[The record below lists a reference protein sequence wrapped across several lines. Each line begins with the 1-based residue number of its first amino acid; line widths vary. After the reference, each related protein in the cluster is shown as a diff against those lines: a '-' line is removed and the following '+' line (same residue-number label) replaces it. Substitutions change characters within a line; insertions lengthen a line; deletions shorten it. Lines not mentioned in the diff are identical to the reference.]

1 MRSALRGTEVIPP
14 ADGWARLERELGP
27 HPRISVLRSH
37 WPRIAAAAAAV
48 LVFLGAIPKK
58 KPSKV
63 FMNTVRVVGAV
74 LIFLGGGGYLL
85 HENRDLGDKGFVIAT
100 ATDSGSSAADMAQV
114 DGTPAGD
121 GEGTLAGALRA
132 AVPTEEA
139 VRAAA
144 LPGEEP
150 GAGTAPGIA
159 PGRSAFAAA
168 DMRGFEDGRAAALTS
183 GAAPAGEAVAANAV
197 TGNSV
202 AENAVAG
209 SEASGK
215 ASAAA
220 AAHRGAAAGHQIGTR
235 PAVRAAVAGQ
245 ASATDGNPGE
255 EAAGQAVQPRK
266 YPGTYDY
273 LADGVQEYRRPRR
286 KTSVSLFAAGG
297 VTGSSGASGGVGPNL
312 VMSDIFVGGTNGTMA
327 QLKYNYE
334 DYSFRHHQPL
344 SFGLSVRKEFAYGLS
359 LESGVNYTLLWSD
372 VSMQSGGEDISQKL
386 HFIGVPLRL
395 NWQFLETGRFS
406 MYVGAGGMLEKCV
419 SAKFGSK
426 SVDEPKVQWSVAGAV
441 GAQYRLGNYVGLY
454 FEPEVSHYFTETTLR
469 TSRTDSSL
477 SLTLRLGVRLS
488 F

>member
-1 MRSALRGTEVIPP
+1 MKQNKDWTDVMRSALRDTKVTPP

-37 WPRIAAAAAAV
+37 WPRIAAAAA
-48 LVFLGAIPKK
+48 
-58 KPSKV
+58 
-63 FMNTVRVVGAV
+63 AV

-159 PGRSAFAAA
+159 PGRDALAAA

-183 GAAPAGEAVAANAV
+183 GAVPAGEAVAANAV

-220 AAHRGAAAGHQIGTR
+220 AATGDAAADGTR

-297 VTGSSGASGGVGPNL
+297 VTGSSGVSGGGRPQPGDVRHICRRYQRHDGAIEIQL
-312 VMSDIFVGGTNGTMA
+312 QGLFVPPPPAA
-327 QLKYNYE
+327 QLRPY
-334 DYSFRHHQPL
+334 
-344 SFGLSVRKEFAYGLS
+344 
-359 LESGVNYTLLWSD
+359 
-372 VSMQSGGEDISQKL
+372 
-386 HFIGVPLRL
+386 
-395 NWQFLETGRFS
+395 
-406 MYVGAGGMLEKCV
+406 
-419 SAKFGSK
+419 
-426 SVDEPKVQWSVAGAV
+426 
-441 GAQYRLGNYVGLY
+441 GAQGIRARVVARKRCELYVVMVGRTY
-454 FEPEVSHYFTETTLR
+454 AVRPRGYQPEAPLHRGSPAP
-469 TSRTDSSL
+469 
-477 SLTLRLGVRLS
+477 
-488 F
+488 

>member
-1 MRSALRGTEVIPP
+1 MRSALRDAEVTPP

-27 HPRISVLRSH
+27 APRISVLRSQ
-37 WPRIAAAAAAV
+37 WPRIAAAAA
-48 LVFLGAIPKK
+48 
-58 KPSKV
+58 
-63 FMNTVRVVGAV
+63 AV

-100 ATDSGSSAADMAQV
+100 ATDSGSSAADMTQV
-114 DGTPAGD
+114 EETPAGAGD
-121 GEGTLAGALRA
+121 GNLAGTLRA

-144 LPGEEP
+144 LPGEES

-159 PGRSAFAAA
+159 PGRDALAAA

-183 GAAPAGEAVAANAV
+183 GAAPAGNAAVENAAA
-197 TGNSV
+197 GSV
-202 AENAVAG
+202 AAENAVAG
-209 SEASGK
+209 NEAAGNG
-215 ASAAA
+215 SAAA
-220 AAHRGAAAGHQIGTR
+220 AGAGDAALAGTR
-235 PAVRAAVAGQ
+235 SAVRAAVAGQ
-245 ASATDGNPGE
+245 ASATDGTRGKDG
-255 EAAGQAVQPRK
+255 AGQTVQSRK

-273 LADGVQEYRRPRR
+273 LADDMQEHRRPRR
-286 KTSVSLFAAGG
+286 RTSVSLFAAGG

-372 VSMQSGGEDISQKL
+372 VRMQSGREDISQKL

>member
-1 MRSALRGTEVIPP
+1 MRSALRDAEVTPP

-27 HPRISVLRSH
+27 APRISVLRSQ
-37 WPRIAAAAAAV
+37 WPRIAAAAA
-48 LVFLGAIPKK
+48 
-58 KPSKV
+58 
-63 FMNTVRVVGAV
+63 AV

-100 ATDSGSSAADMAQV
+100 ATDGGSSAADMVQV
-114 DGTPAGD
+114 EGTPVGHGD
-121 GEGTLAGALRA
+121 ETLAGTLRV

-159 PGRSAFAAA
+159 PGRDALAAA
-168 DMRGFEDGRAAALTS
+168 DMQGFEDGRAAALTS
-183 GAAPAGEAVAANAV
+183 GAAPAGNAAV
-197 TGNSV
+197 
-202 AENAVAG
+202 EN
-209 SEASGK
+209 
-215 ASAAA
+215 
-220 AAHRGAAAGHQIGTR
+220 AAAGAGDAASAGTR
-235 PAVRAAVAGQ
+235 SAVRAAAAGQ
-245 ASATDGNPGE
+245 ASATDGTRGKDG
-255 EAAGQAVQPRK
+255 AGQTVQSRK

-273 LADGVQEYRRPRR
+273 LADDMQEHRRPRR

-297 VTGSSGASGGVGPNL
+297 VTGSSGAAGGVGPNL
-312 VMSDIFVGGTNGTMA
+312 MMSDILLSGTNGTMA

-344 SFGLSVRKEFAYGLS
+344 SFGLSVRKEFAHGLS

-372 VSMQSGGEDISQKL
+372 VRMQSSREDISQKL

-419 SAKFGSK
+419 SAKFGTK

>member
-1 MRSALRGTEVIPP
+1 
-14 ADGWARLERELGP
+14 
-27 HPRISVLRSH
+27 
-37 WPRIAAAAAAV
+37 
-48 LVFLGAIPKK
+48 
-58 KPSKV
+58 
-63 FMNTVRVVGAV
+63 
-74 LIFLGGGGYLL
+74 
-85 HENRDLGDKGFVIAT
+85 
-100 ATDSGSSAADMAQV
+100 
-114 DGTPAGD
+114 
-121 GEGTLAGALRA
+121 
-132 AVPTEEA
+132 

-144 LPGEEP
+144 LPGEES

-159 PGRSAFAAA
+159 PGRDALAAA

-183 GAAPAGEAVAANAV
+183 GAAPAGNAAVENAAA
-197 TGNSV
+197 GSV
-202 AENAVAG
+202 AAENAVAG
-209 SEASGK
+209 NEAAGNG
-215 ASAAA
+215 SAAA
-220 AAHRGAAAGHQIGTR
+220 AGAGDAASAGTR
-235 PAVRAAVAGQ
+235 SAVRAAVAGQ
-245 ASATDGNPGE
+245 ASATDGTRGKDG
-255 EAAGQAVQPRK
+255 AGQTVQSRK

-273 LADGVQEYRRPRR
+273 LADDMQEHRRPRR
-286 KTSVSLFAAGG
+286 RTSVSLFAAGG
-297 VTGSSGASGGVGPNL
+297 VTGSSGASGGVGSHL
-312 VMSDIFVGGTNGTMA
+312 VMSDVLVGGTNGTMA

-419 SAKFGSK
+419 SAKFGTK

>member
-1 MRSALRGTEVIPP
+1 MRSALRDAEVTPP

-27 HPRISVLRSH
+27 APRISVLRSQ
-37 WPRIAAAAAAV
+37 WPRIAAAAA
-48 LVFLGAIPKK
+48 
-58 KPSKV
+58 
-63 FMNTVRVVGAV
+63 AV

-100 ATDSGSSAADMAQV
+100 ATDSGSSAADMTQV
-114 DGTPAGD
+114 EETPAGAGD
-121 GEGTLAGALRA
+121 GNLAGTLRA

-144 LPGEEP
+144 LPGEES

-159 PGRSAFAAA
+159 PGRDALAAA

-183 GAAPAGEAVAANAV
+183 GAAPAGNAAVENAAA
-197 TGNSV
+197 GSV
-202 AENAVAG
+202 AAENAVAG
-209 SEASGK
+209 NE
-215 ASAAA
+215 
-220 AAHRGAAAGHQIGTR
+220 AAGAGDATSAGTR
-235 PAVRAAVAGQ
+235 SAVRAAVAGQ
-245 ASATDGNPGE
+245 ASATDGTRGKDG
-255 EAAGQAVQPRK
+255 AGQTVQSRK

-273 LADGVQEYRRPRR
+273 LADDMQEHRRPRR
-286 KTSVSLFAAGG
+286 RTSVSLFAAGG
-297 VTGSSGASGGVGPNL
+297 VTGSSGASGGVGSHL
-312 VMSDIFVGGTNGTMA
+312 VMSDVLVGGTNGTMA

-419 SAKFGSK
+419 SAKFGTK

>member
-1 MRSALRGTEVIPP
+1 MRSALRDAEVTPP

-27 HPRISVLRSH
+27 APRISVLRSQ
-37 WPRIAAAAAAV
+37 WPRIAAAAA
-48 LVFLGAIPKK
+48 
-58 KPSKV
+58 
-63 FMNTVRVVGAV
+63 AV

-100 ATDSGSSAADMAQV
+100 ATDSGSSAADMTQV
-114 DGTPAGD
+114 EGTPAGAGD
-121 GEGTLAGALRA
+121 GTLAGTLRA
-132 AVPTEEA
+132 AVPTEGA

-159 PGRSAFAAA
+159 PGRDALAAA

-183 GAAPAGEAVAANAV
+183 GAAPAGNAAV
-197 TGNSV
+197 
-202 AENAVAG
+202 EN
-209 SEASGK
+209 
-215 ASAAA
+215 
-220 AAHRGAAAGHQIGTR
+220 
-235 PAVRAAVAGQ
+235 AAVAGQ
-245 ASATDGNPGE
+245 ASATDGTRGKDG
-255 EAAGQAVQPRK
+255 AGQTVQSRK

-273 LADGVQEYRRPRR
+273 LADDMQEHRRPRR
-286 KTSVSLFAAGG
+286 RTSVSLFAAGG
-297 VTGSSGASGGVGPNL
+297 VTGSSGASGGVGSHL
-312 VMSDIFVGGTNGTMA
+312 VMSDVLVGGTNGTMA

-419 SAKFGSK
+419 SAKFGTK

>member
-1 MRSALRGTEVIPP
+1 MRSALRDAEVTPP

-27 HPRISVLRSH
+27 APRISVLRSQ
-37 WPRIAAAAAAV
+37 WPRIAAAAA
-48 LVFLGAIPKK
+48 
-58 KPSKV
+58 
-63 FMNTVRVVGAV
+63 AV

-100 ATDSGSSAADMAQV
+100 ATDSGSSAADMTQV
-114 DGTPAGD
+114 EGTPAGAGD
-121 GEGTLAGALRA
+121 GTLVGTLRA

-144 LPGEEP
+144 LPGEES

-159 PGRSAFAAA
+159 PGRDALAAA

-183 GAAPAGEAVAANAV
+183 GAAPAGNAAVENAAA
-197 TGNSV
+197 GSV
-202 AENAVAG
+202 AAENAVAG
-209 SEASGK
+209 NEAAGNG
-215 ASAAA
+215 SAAA
-220 AAHRGAAAGHQIGTR
+220 AGAGDAASAGTR
-235 PAVRAAVAGQ
+235 SAVRAAVAGQ
-245 ASATDGNPGE
+245 ASATDGTRGKDG
-255 EAAGQAVQPRK
+255 AGQTVQSRK

-273 LADGVQEYRRPRR
+273 LADDMQEHKRPRR

-297 VTGSSGASGGVGPNL
+297 VTGSSEAAGGVGPNL
-312 VMSDIFVGGTNGTMA
+312 MMSDILLSGTNGTMA

-344 SFGLSVRKEFAYGLS
+344 SFGLSVRKEFAHGLS

-372 VSMQSGGEDISQKL
+372 VRMQSSREDISQKL

-419 SAKFGSK
+419 SAKFGTK

>member
-1 MRSALRGTEVIPP
+1 MRSALRGTEVTPP

-37 WPRIAAAAAAV
+37 WPRIAAAAA
-48 LVFLGAIPKK
+48 
-58 KPSKV
+58 
-63 FMNTVRVVGAV
+63 AV

-121 GEGTLAGALRA
+121 GEGTLAGTLRA

-159 PGRSAFAAA
+159 PGRDALAAA

-183 GAAPAGEAVAANAV
+183 GAAPAGEAVAANAD

-220 AAHRGAAAGHQIGTR
+220 AATGDAAAARGRPCVRQSPGRRPPRTGTR
-235 PAVRAAVAGQ
+235 EKRLPGRPFSPANTRARTITWPMACRNTGVPGAGLRFR
-245 ASATDGNPGE
+245 SSP
-255 EAAGQAVQPRK
+255 QAV
-266 YPGTYDY
+266 
-273 LADGVQEYRRPRR
+273 
-286 KTSVSLFAAGG
+286 
-297 VTGSSGASGGVGPNL
+297 
-312 VMSDIFVGGTNGTMA
+312 
-327 QLKYNYE
+327 
-334 DYSFRHHQPL
+334 
-344 SFGLSVRKEFAYGLS
+344 
-359 LESGVNYTLLWSD
+359 
-372 VSMQSGGEDISQKL
+372 
-386 HFIGVPLRL
+386 
-395 NWQFLETGRFS
+395 
-406 MYVGAGGMLEKCV
+406 
-419 SAKFGSK
+419 
-426 SVDEPKVQWSVAGAV
+426 
-441 GAQYRLGNYVGLY
+441 
-454 FEPEVSHYFTETTLR
+454 
-469 TSRTDSSL
+469 
-477 SLTLRLGVRLS
+477 
-488 F
+488 

>member
-37 WPRIAAAAAAV
+37 WPRIAAAAA
-48 LVFLGAIPKK
+48 
-58 KPSKV
+58 
-63 FMNTVRVVGAV
+63 AV

-159 PGRSAFAAA
+159 PGRNALAAA

-220 AAHRGAAAGHQIGTR
+220 AAT
-235 PAVRAAVAGQ
+235 
-245 ASATDGNPGE
+245 
-255 EAAGQAVQPRK
+255 
-266 YPGTYDY
+266 
-273 LADGVQEYRRPRR
+273 
-286 KTSVSLFAAGG
+286 
-297 VTGSSGASGGVGPNL
+297 
-312 VMSDIFVGGTNGTMA
+312 
-327 QLKYNYE
+327 
-334 DYSFRHHQPL
+334 
-344 SFGLSVRKEFAYGLS
+344 GLS
-359 LESGVNYTLLWSD
+359 L
-372 VSMQSGGEDISQKL
+372 I
-386 HFIGVPLRL
+386 HI
-395 NWQFLETGRFS
+395 
-406 MYVGAGGMLEKCV
+406 
-419 SAKFGSK
+419 
-426 SVDEPKVQWSVAGAV
+426 
-441 GAQYRLGNYVGLY
+441 
-454 FEPEVSHYFTETTLR
+454 
-469 TSRTDSSL
+469 
-477 SLTLRLGVRLS
+477 
-488 F
+488 

>member
-1 MRSALRGTEVIPP
+1 MKQNKDWTDVMRSALRDAEVTPP

-27 HPRISVLRSH
+27 APRISVLRSQ
-37 WPRIAAAAAAV
+37 WPRIAAAAA
-48 LVFLGAIPKK
+48 
-58 KPSKV
+58 
-63 FMNTVRVVGAV
+63 AV

-100 ATDSGSSAADMAQV
+100 ATDGGSSAADMVQV
-114 DGTPAGD
+114 EGTPVGHGD
-121 GEGTLAGALRA
+121 ETLAGTLRV

-159 PGRSAFAAA
+159 PGRDALAAA

-183 GAAPAGEAVAANAV
+183 GVLTSGTAPAGEAVAANAV

-202 AENAVAG
+202 AENAVTG
-209 SEASGK
+209 SDASGK
-215 ASAAA
+215 ASA
-220 AAHRGAAAGHQIGTR
+220 
-235 PAVRAAVAGQ
+235 AAVAGQ
-245 ASATDGNPGE
+245 ASATDGTRGKDG
-255 EAAGQAVQPRK
+255 AGQTVQSHK

-273 LADGVQEYRRPRR
+273 LADDMQEHRRPRR

-297 VTGSSGASGGVGPNL
+297 VTGSSGAAGGVGPNL
-312 VMSDIFVGGTNGTMA
+312 MMSDILLSGTNGTMA

-344 SFGLSVRKEFAYGLS
+344 SFGLSVRKEFAHGLS

-372 VSMQSGGEDISQKL
+372 VRMQSSREDISQKL

>member
-1 MRSALRGTEVIPP
+1 MRSALRDAEVTPP

-27 HPRISVLRSH
+27 APRISVLRSQ
-37 WPRIAAAAAAV
+37 WPRIAAAAA
-48 LVFLGAIPKK
+48 
-58 KPSKV
+58 
-63 FMNTVRVVGAV
+63 AV

-100 ATDSGSSAADMAQV
+100 ATDSGSSAADMTQV
-114 DGTPAGD
+114 EETPAGAGD
-121 GEGTLAGALRA
+121 GNLAGTLRA

-144 LPGEEP
+144 LPGEES

-159 PGRSAFAAA
+159 PGRDALAAA

-183 GAAPAGEAVAANAV
+183 GAAPAGNAAV
-197 TGNSV
+197 
-202 AENAVAG
+202 EN
-209 SEASGK
+209 
-215 ASAAA
+215 
-220 AAHRGAAAGHQIGTR
+220 AAAGAGDAASAGTR
-235 PAVRAAVAGQ
+235 SAVRAAVAGQ
-245 ASATDGNPGE
+245 ASATDGTRGKDG
-255 EAAGQAVQPRK
+255 AGQTVQSRK

-273 LADGVQEYRRPRR
+273 LADDMQEHRRPRR
-286 KTSVSLFAAGG
+286 RTSVSLFAAGG
-297 VTGSSGASGGVGPNL
+297 VTGSSGASGGVGSHL
-312 VMSDIFVGGTNGTMA
+312 VMSDVLVGGTNGTMA

-419 SAKFGSK
+419 SAKFGTK

>member
-37 WPRIAAAAAAV
+37 WPRIAAAAA
-48 LVFLGAIPKK
+48 
-58 KPSKV
+58 
-63 FMNTVRVVGAV
+63 AV

-159 PGRSAFAAA
+159 PGRNALAAA

-215 ASAAA
+215 
-220 AAHRGAAAGHQIGTR
+220 
-235 PAVRAAVAGQ
+235 

>member
-37 WPRIAAAAAAV
+37 WPRIAAAAA
-48 LVFLGAIPKK
+48 
-58 KPSKV
+58 
-63 FMNTVRVVGAV
+63 AV

-159 PGRSAFAAA
+159 PGRNALAAA

-220 AAHRGAAAGHQIGTR
+220 AATGDAAADGTR

-297 VTGSSGASGGVGPNL
+297 VTGSINAISSANTNDLINPSVTSG
-312 VMSDIFVGGTNGTMA
+312 I
-327 QLKYNYE
+327 
-334 DYSFRHHQPL
+334 R
-344 SFGLSVRKEFAYGLS
+344 
-359 LESGVNYTLLWSD
+359 TLL
-372 VSMQSGGEDISQKL
+372 SMPWK
-386 HFIGVPLRL
+386 
-395 NWQFLETGRFS
+395 
-406 MYVGAGGMLEKCV
+406 
-419 SAKFGSK
+419 
-426 SVDEPKVQWSVAGAV
+426 
-441 GAQYRLGNYVGLY
+441 
-454 FEPEVSHYFTETTLR
+454 
-469 TSRTDSSL
+469 
-477 SLTLRLGVRLS
+477 
-488 F
+488 

>member
-1 MRSALRGTEVIPP
+1 MRSALRDAEVTPP

-27 HPRISVLRSH
+27 APRISVLRSQ
-37 WPRIAAAAAAV
+37 WPRIAAAAA
-48 LVFLGAIPKK
+48 
-58 KPSKV
+58 
-63 FMNTVRVVGAV
+63 AV

-100 ATDSGSSAADMAQV
+100 ATDGGSSAADMVQV
-114 DGTPAGD
+114 EGTPVGHGD
-121 GEGTLAGALRA
+121 ETLAGTLRV

-159 PGRSAFAAA
+159 PGRDALAAA

-183 GAAPAGEAVAANAV
+183 GVLTSGTAPAGEAVAANAV

-202 AENAVAG
+202 AENAVTG
-209 SEASGK
+209 SDASGK
-215 ASAAA
+215 ASA
-220 AAHRGAAAGHQIGTR
+220 
-235 PAVRAAVAGQ
+235 AAVAGQ
-245 ASATDGNPGE
+245 ASATDGTRGKDG
-255 EAAGQAVQPRK
+255 AGQTVQSHK

-273 LADGVQEYRRPRR
+273 LADDMQEHRRPRR

-297 VTGSSGASGGVGPNL
+297 VTGSSGAAGGVGPNL
-312 VMSDIFVGGTNGTMA
+312 MMSDILLSGTNGTMA

-344 SFGLSVRKEFAYGLS
+344 SFGLSVRKEFAHGLS

-372 VSMQSGGEDISQKL
+372 VRMQSSREDISQKL

>member
-37 WPRIAAAAAAV
+37 WPRIAAAAA
-48 LVFLGAIPKK
+48 
-58 KPSKV
+58 
-63 FMNTVRVVGAV
+63 AV

-159 PGRSAFAAA
+159 PGRNALAAA

-183 GAAPAGEAVAANAV
+183 GAAPAGNAAVENAAA
-197 TGNSV
+197 GSV
-202 AENAVAG
+202 AAENAVAG
-209 SEASGK
+209 NEAAGNG
-215 ASAAA
+215 SAAA
-220 AAHRGAAAGHQIGTR
+220 AGAGDAASAGTR
-235 PAVRAAVAGQ
+235 SAVRAAVAGQ
-245 ASATDGNPGE
+245 ASATDGTWGKDG
-255 EAAGQAVQPRK
+255 AGQTVQSRK

-273 LADGVQEYRRPRR
+273 LADDMQEHRRPRR
-286 KTSVSLFAAGG
+286 RTSVSLFAAGG
-297 VTGSSGASGGVGPNL
+297 VTGSSGATGGVGSHL
-312 VMSDIFVGGTNGTMA
+312 VMSDVLVGGTNGTMA

-372 VSMQSGGEDISQKL
+372 VSMQSGGEDVSQKL

-419 SAKFGSK
+419 SAKFGTK

>member
-37 WPRIAAAAAAV
+37 WPRIAAAAA
-48 LVFLGAIPKK
+48 
-58 KPSKV
+58 
-63 FMNTVRVVGAV
+63 AV

-159 PGRSAFAAA
+159 PGRNALAAA

-209 SEASGK
+209 ARLPERPPQRLLLPGLPPD
-215 ASAAA
+215 
-220 AAHRGAAAGHQIGTR
+220 RRPPRTGTR
-235 PAVRAAVAGQ
+235 EKRLPGRPFSPANTRARTITWPMACRNTGV
-245 ASATDGNPGE
+245 PG
-255 EAAGQAVQPRK
+255 ARLRFRSSPQAV
-266 YPGTYDY
+266 
-273 LADGVQEYRRPRR
+273 
-286 KTSVSLFAAGG
+286 
-297 VTGSSGASGGVGPNL
+297 
-312 VMSDIFVGGTNGTMA
+312 
-327 QLKYNYE
+327 
-334 DYSFRHHQPL
+334 
-344 SFGLSVRKEFAYGLS
+344 
-359 LESGVNYTLLWSD
+359 
-372 VSMQSGGEDISQKL
+372 
-386 HFIGVPLRL
+386 
-395 NWQFLETGRFS
+395 
-406 MYVGAGGMLEKCV
+406 
-419 SAKFGSK
+419 
-426 SVDEPKVQWSVAGAV
+426 
-441 GAQYRLGNYVGLY
+441 
-454 FEPEVSHYFTETTLR
+454 
-469 TSRTDSSL
+469 
-477 SLTLRLGVRLS
+477 
-488 F
+488 

>member
-1 MRSALRGTEVIPP
+1 MRSALRDAEVAPP
-14 ADGWARLERELGP
+14 ADGWARLERELGLGP
-27 HPRISVLRSH
+27 APRISALRSH
-37 WPRIAAAAAAV
+37 WPRIAAAAA
-48 LVFLGAIPKK
+48 
-58 KPSKV
+58 
-63 FMNTVRVVGAV
+63 AV

-114 DGTPAGD
+114 EGTPAGAGD
-121 GEGTLAGALRA
+121 GTLAGTLRA

-144 LPGEEP
+144 LPGEES

-159 PGRSAFAAA
+159 PGRDALAAA

-183 GAAPAGEAVAANAV
+183 GAAPAGNAAVENAAA
-197 TGNSV
+197 GSV
-202 AENAVAG
+202 AAENAVAG
-209 SEASGK
+209 NEAAGNG
-215 ASAAA
+215 SAAA
-220 AAHRGAAAGHQIGTR
+220 AGAGDAASAGTR
-235 PAVRAAVAGQ
+235 SAVRAAVAGQ
-245 ASATDGNPGE
+245 ASATDGTRGKDG
-255 EAAGQAVQPRK
+255 AGQTVQSRK

-273 LADGVQEYRRPRR
+273 LADDMQEHRRPRR
-286 KTSVSLFAAGG
+286 RTSVSLFAAGG
-297 VTGSSGASGGVGPNL
+297 VTGSSGASGGVGSHL
-312 VMSDIFVGGTNGTMA
+312 VMSDVLVGGTNGTMA

-406 MYVGAGGMLEKCV
+406 MYVGVGGMLEKCV
-419 SAKFGSK
+419 SAKFGTK